1 MFGLFKRK
9 QQDPVQELRKA
20 LGGARL
26 PSFPA
31 VTMQVLDAVRDP
43 DAPTSTIGGLVQQDP
58 ALTVKL
64 LKTVNSAASGL
75 QRRCE
80 SVPHAVAL
88 LGRARVE
95 QLVLAV
101 AVSEALPKL
110 TAPGYSPDRFWRTA
124 ARRATVAQS
133 LADVLDPKSKSVSFT
148 AALLQDMAVPLL
160 VQRRGRFYCQLLEQW
175 HGDEGDLD
183 ALEQQAFGFT
193 HADIA
198 SWLADDWSFPEQLGY
213 ALGGHHGSEEPEL
226 QAPPPVRLVS
236 VMGEHDEV
244 RLEPLVETAK
254 SLYGARSDEV
264 VRAVNRGLENA
275 AEVAALFA
283 G

>member
-9 QQDPVQELRKA
+9 RTDPAAELRKA

-31 VTMQVLDAVRDP
+31 VTMQVLEAVRDP
-43 DAPTSTIGGLVQQDP
+43 HAPLSRIGELVQQDP

-64 LKTVNSAASGL
+64 LKSVNTAASGL

-88 LGRARVE
+88 LGRSRVE
-95 QLVLAV
+95 QLVLAL

-110 TAPGYSPDRFWRTA
+110 TAPGHSPDSFWRAA
-124 ARRATVAQS
+124 ARRATVAQC
-133 LADVLDPKSKSVSFT
+133 LADVLDPKSRSVSFT

-160 VQRRGRFYCQLLEQW
+160 VQRRGGFYCKLLEQW
-175 HGDEGDLD
+175 HGDQGELD
-183 ALEQQAFGFT
+183 ALEHEALGFT

-198 SWLADDWSFPEQLGY
+198 SWLAADWCFPEALGY
-213 ALGGHHGSEEPEL
+213 ALGGHHGSDEPEL
-226 QAPPPVRLVS
+226 DAPAPVRLVA

-244 RLEPLVETAK
+244 RMEPIVETART
-254 SLYGARSDEV
+254 LYGARSDHV
-264 VRAVNRGLENA
+264 VRAVNKGLDNA
-275 AEVAALFA
+275 AEVAALFSA
-283 G
+283 